1 MQIFYD
7 NTIDLL
13 YFRFDDRIQEVVN
26 KRVAEDVVLDIGE
39 GDKLVGIEFLNA
51 SRPLNLRKLLPVEH
65 GAPA

>member
-7 NTIDLL
+7 NATDLL

-51 SRPLNLRKLLPVEH
+51 SRQLDLEKLLPVEH

>member
-1 MQIFYD
+1 MRISYD
-7 NTIDLL
+7 DTTDLL

-26 KRVAEDVVLDIGE
+26 KRVADDVVLDIGE

-51 SRPLNLRKLLPVEH
+51 SRQLNLEKLLPVEH